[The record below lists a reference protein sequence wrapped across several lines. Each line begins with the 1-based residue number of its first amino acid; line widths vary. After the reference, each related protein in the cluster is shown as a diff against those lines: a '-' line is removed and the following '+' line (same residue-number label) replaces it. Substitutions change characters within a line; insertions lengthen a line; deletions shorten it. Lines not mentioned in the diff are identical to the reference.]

1 MVDHKVEN
9 RPPHLTG
16 ISTRSRGYGDHC
28 PLTETTMLTFATPD
42 LFTMSGTFT
51 DMKRFT
57 REGVLAEALTYF
69 QNDDLAATTWV
80 NKYALRDDKGY
91 LIEKSPA
98 DMHRRMAREFARIES
113 NYACLPPYRKA
124 LLSTYGRERK
134 ALDEARIFDLFDGFR
149 DVVPQGS
156 VMASLGDPYRLAS
169 LSNCVVIPSP
179 LDSYGGI
186 FRVDQQ
192 LAQLFKR
199 RCGVGFDLSTL
210 RPEGAQVSNAARTST
225 GAVSFME
232 RFSNTTREVAQKGR
246 RGALMLTM
254 DIAHP
259 DVEKFITIK
268 QDLAKV
274 TGANISVR
282 VSDEFLQAVDADADF
297 TLRWP
302 VDAKTPVITRQV
314 KARELWNTLIT
325 CAHRTAEPGVIFWDR
340 QHRYSTSSLYPG
352 FRNESTNPCSE
363 IAMQGGDSCR
373 LIAINLFSFV
383 TDAFTPA
390 ARFDQERFAQ
400 VSYEAQRLMDDLV
413 DLELEAVDRI
423 LAKVN
428 DDPEPDPI
436 KRVER
441 ETWELLRD
449 TGRKGRRT
457 GLGFTGL
464 ADALAALN
472 LKYDSDAAL
481 IATEDIMRTKCRA
494 EFDSSIDMA
503 IERGAFDAFD
513 PAVERMSEFTAM
525 LKEELPDVHA
535 RMMTHGRR
543 NISLS
548 TVAPTGTLSLLTR
561 TSSGI
566 EPVYM
571 LGYTRRRKVMPGDK
585 KARVSFTDELGDQW
599 EEFTVHH
606 PRVLDWMQATGKKDT
621 TESPY
626 ANATANDIDWHKR
639 VRLQAVVQKYTTHS
653 ISSTINLPSTA
664 TVEEVGGIYL
674 EAWKEGLKGIT
685 VYRDGS
691 RSGVLVAN
699 ADEKGKGGEGGSGGE
714 QTAHVSRPERLEA
727 DVLRF
732 HNETEPWIAVVGLL
746 DGKPYEIFT
755 GKANG
760 GFELPKWVTKGWVVK
775 RKDHKRGKN
784 IYDLEYA
791 DSDEYRITVQGL
803 SRTFNPEFWNYAILI
818 SGMLRQGTPVPHVV
832 DVVANLSLY
841 DATLNT
847 WKNGVVRALTRY
859 IPDGTR
865 ATGRKCPECGD
876 ADGLYYEEGCLKC
889 KSCGASKCG

>member
-1 MVDHKVEN
+1 MDTH
-9 RPPHLTG
+9 T
-16 ISTRSRGYGDHC
+16 
-28 PLTETTMLTFATPD
+28 ATD
-42 LFTMSGTFT
+42 LFTP
-51 DMKRFT
+51 
-57 REGVLAEALTYF
+57 VLERSTNETIHDQAEVVKEALLYF
-69 QNDDLAATTWV
+69 SGDDLAATTWV
-80 NKYALRDDKGY
+80 NKYALRNEKG
-91 LIEKSPA
+91 LLVEKSPA
-98 DMHRRMAREFARIES
+98 EMHHRMAREFARMERVHGTVP
-113 NYACLPPYRKA
+113 AERRA
-124 LLSTYGRERK
+124 LLSTYGRERQ
-134 ALDEARIFDLFDGFR
+134 ALDEAHIFDLFDGFR

-210 RPEGAQVSNAARTST
+210 RPEGAAVSNAARTST
-225 GAVSFME
+225 GAGSFME

-274 TGANISVR
+274 TGANVSVR
-282 VSDEFLQAVDADADF
+282 VSDEFLQAVDADTDF

-302 VDAKTPVITRQV
+302 IDAKEPIVTRQV

-340 QHRYSTSSLYPG
+340 QHRYSTSSVYPG

-373 LIAINLFSFV
+373 LIAINLYSFV
-383 TDAFTPA
+383 TDAFTSQ
-390 ARFDQERFAQ
+390 ARFDHERFAR
-400 VSYEAQRLMDDLV
+400 VTYEAQRLMDDLV
-413 DLELEAVDRI
+413 DLELEAVERI
-423 LAKVN
+423 LAKVEA
-428 DDPEPDPI
+428 DPEPGSI
-436 KRVER
+436 KHVER

-464 ADALAALN
+464 ADALAGLN
-472 LKYDSDAAL
+472 LKYDGDAAL
-481 IATEDIMRTKCRA
+481 IATEEIMRTKCRA

-503 IERGAFDAFD
+503 IERGPFAAFD
-513 PAVERMSEFTAM
+513 PAIERTSEFTTM
-525 LKEELPDVHA
+525 LEQELPDVHA
-535 RMMTHGRR
+535 RMMKHGRR

-571 LGYTRRRKVMPGDK
+571 LGYTRRRKLVPGDPGSLTGAG
-585 KARVSFTDELGDQW
+585 ARHTFTDELGDQW
-599 EEFTVHH
+599 EEFSVHH
-606 PRVLDWMQATGKKDT
+606 PRVLDWMNASAQTDT
-621 TESPY
+621 AASPY
-626 ANATANDIDWHKR
+626 ADATANDIDWHKR
-639 VRLQAVVQKYTTHS
+639 VRLQAVIQKYTTHS

-691 RSGVLVAN
+691 RIGVLVA
-699 ADEKGKGGEGGSGGE
+699 EKKEAPSE
-714 QTAHVSRPERLEA
+714 QQAHISRPERLEA

-732 HNETEPWIAVVGLL
+732 HNETDPWIAVVGLL

-760 GFELPKWVTKGWVVK
+760 GFELPKWIVKGWVVK
-775 RKDHKRGKN
+775 RKDPKRDKN

-791 DSDEYRITVQGL
+791 DSDDYRVTVQGL

-818 SGMLRQGTPVPHVV
+818 SGMLRQGMPLPHVV

-847 WKNGVVRALTRY
+847 WKNGVVRALQRY
-859 IPDGTR
+859 IPDGTQ
-865 ATGRKCPECGD
+865 AAGRKCPECGD
-876 ADGLYYEEGCLKC
+876 VDGLYYEEGCLKC
-889 KSCGASKCG
+889 KSCGQSKCG

>member
-1 MVDHKVEN
+1 M
-9 RPPHLTG
+9 
-16 ISTRSRGYGDHC
+16 STITAPS
-28 PLTETTMLTFATPD
+28 TTVP
-42 LFTMSGTFT
+42 S
-51 DMKRFT
+51 DMKRKT
-57 REGVLAEALTYF
+57 DSPVKKTYTPEEVLKNALAYF
-69 QNDDLAATTWV
+69 KGDDLAATTWM
-80 NKYALRDDKGY
+80 NKYALRDGDGH
-91 LIEKSPA
+91 LVESGPA
-98 DMHRRMAREFARIES
+98 DMHRRMAREFARIEMK
-113 NYACLPPYRKA
+113 YVPVPAEKRA
-124 LLSTYGRERK
+124 LLSTYGQSRER
-134 ALDEARIFDLFDGFR
+134 LDEERIFKLFDGFR

-186 FRVDQQ
+186 FHNDQQ

-210 RPEGAQVSNAARTST
+210 RPAGAPVSNAARTST

-259 DVEKFITIK
+259 DIEQFITIK
-268 QDLAKV
+268 QDLSKV
-274 TGANISVR
+274 TGANVSVR
-282 VSDEFLQAVDADADF
+282 VSDEFLKAVEADADF

-302 VDAKTPVITRQV
+302 IDAKKPTVTKVV

-325 CAHRTAEPGVIFWDR
+325 CAHATAEPGVIFWDR
-340 QHRYSTSSLYPG
+340 QHLYSTSSVYPG

-373 LIAINLFSFV
+373 LIAINLHSFV
-383 TDAFTPA
+383 NEPFTHRA
-390 ARFDQERFAQ
+390 WVDHERFAA
-400 VSYEAQRLMDDLV
+400 VTYEAQRLMDDLV

-428 DDPEPDPI
+428 ADPEPDEL
-436 KRVER
+436 KRTER

-449 TGRKGRRT
+449 TGKKGRRT

-472 LKYDSDAAL
+472 LKYDSDEAIEAA
-481 IATEDIMRTKCRA
+481 EDILRTKCRA

-503 IERGAFDAFD
+503 IERGAFEGFA
-513 PAVERMSEFTAM
+513 PAVERTSEFTAM
-525 LKEELPDVHA
+525 LEKELPEVHD
-535 RMMTHGRR
+535 RMMRHGRR

-571 LGYTRRRKVMPGDK
+571 LGYTRRRKVVPGDPNAK
-585 KARVSFTDELGDQW
+585 VTFTDDLGDQW

-606 PRVLDWMQATGKKDT
+606 PRVLDWMQVTGKSDPS
-621 TESPY
+621 ESPY
-626 ANATANDIDWHKR
+626 HGATANDIDWHKR
-639 VRLQAVVQKYTTHS
+639 IRMQSVVQKYTTHS

-664 TVEEVGGIYL
+664 TVDEVGGIYL
-674 EAWKEGLKGIT
+674 EAWHHGLKGIT

-691 RSGVLVAN
+691 RSGVLVSN
-699 ADEKGKGGEGGSGGE
+699 AGKGGEGGEGGE
-714 QTAHVSRPERLEA
+714 GGNASTGLSVGHAMPRPAILEA

-732 HNETEPWIAVVGLL
+732 NNETEPWIAVVGLL
-746 DGKPYEIFT
+746 DGTPYEIFT

-775 RKDHKRGKN
+775 RRDEERGTN
-784 IYDLEYA
+784 RYDLEYA
-791 DSDEYRITVQGL
+791 DDEGYKVTVQGL
-803 SRTFNPEFWNYAILI
+803 SRTFNKEFWNYAILI
-818 SGMLRQGTPVPHVV
+818 SGMLRQGMPLPQVV
-832 DVVANLSLY
+832 DVVANLNLY
-841 DATLNT
+841 DSTLNT
-847 WKNGVVRALTRY
+847 WKNGVVRAISRY
-859 IPDGTR
+859 IPDGTEAR
-865 ATGRKCPECGD
+865 GRKCQECGD
-876 ADGLYYEEGCLKC
+876 AEGLYYEEGCLKC
-889 KSCGASKCG
+889 RSCGGTKCG